1 MKKIF
6 ILMTL
11 MLTVLIV
18 NPVCAKEEKMKNVV
32 YLGVEDYNQ
41 LEAEK
46 KDDFKYNFFVD
57 GERVTY
63 PVSTAEEYKIKN
75 ILAQGYVYDIEVKD
89 GVVVKAEEKTPTAWG
104 KVESY
109 ETGKITLKGKTYHIK
124 EGVKFYEISAEVGGA
139 KVEGTS
145 IKAGDSVKIYG
156 DTVEAVYKTF
166 LREEYKAPVKGTPGL
181 KTIKNFLMTAF
192 EPVGTTNYIYGGGW
206 DWQDV
211 GSSNMA
217 KSIGIS
223 DKWVDFF
230 QRNNVNY
237 TYENEDDEGKS
248 YYPHRAYNEY
258 YYAGLDCSGYV
269 GWAVYNTFNTENG
282 KDGYVQSSRKMATT
296 FANKYGY
303 GTFTD
308 EIKVEEFKPGDVFSM
323 GGHVWICVGKCDD
336 GSLVILHS
344 TPSASYSEKSG
355 GGVQLSALG
364 EDEHCEAFALASKYM
379 DKFYPLWSTRYHAV
393 LRSYESYTNISR
405 EGVGKFSW
413 HISDKGLLDP
423 DGYRDMSA
431 AEVLEN
437 IFGE

>member
-6 ILMTL
+6 VLMTL
-11 MLTVLIV
+11 MLAVLLG
-18 NPVCAKEEKMKNVV
+18 NPVCAKEEKLKNAV
-32 YLGVEDYNQ
+32 YLGVEEYNQ
-41 LEAEK
+41 LEASE
-46 KDDFKYNFFVD
+46 KDDFKYNFFIN
-57 GERVTY
+57 GETVTY
-63 PVSTAEEYKIKN
+63 SVSTAEEYKIKN

-89 GVVVKAEEKTPTAWG
+89 GVVVKAEEKSPTVMG

-109 ETGKITLKGKTYHIK
+109 ETGKISLKGKTYPVK
-124 EGVKFYEISAEVGGA
+124 EGVKFYQIDTEVGGA

-145 IKAGDSVKIYG
+145 LKAGDSVKIYG
-156 DTVEAVYKTF
+156 DVVEAVYKTF
-166 LREEYKAPVKGTPGL
+166 LSEEYKAPVKGTPGL
-181 KTIKNFLMTAF
+181 KTVKNFLMNAF

-211 GSSNMA
+211 GTSNMA

-230 QRNNVNY
+230 QNNNINY
-237 TYENEDDEGKS
+237 TYKNEDNEQKS
-248 YYPHRAYNEY
+248 YYPHKAFNEY

-269 GWAVYNTFNTENG
+269 GWVMYNTFNTENG
-282 KDGYVQSSRKMATT
+282 KDGYVQSARKMATT
-296 FANKYGY
+296 FADKYGY

-308 EIKVEEFKPGDVFSM
+308 KIKVEEFKPGDVFSM

-364 EDEHCEAFALASKYM
+364 KDEHCEAFALATKYM
-379 DKFYPLWSTRYHAV
+379 EKFYPLWSTRYHAV

-423 DGYRDMSA
+423 DGYRNMSA
-431 AEVLEN
+431 AEVLKN